1 MPTINNNIELRS
13 DEVQEILGH
22 IPNRIIRY
30 GIVVILSIIVLV
42 FAGSF
47 FFKYPDIIVADVE
60 IVTQNPPAEI
70 IAKSSG
76 NLSDI
81 FVADS
86 QFVIINQ
93 KLGVIKNSANNKH
106 IILLRS
112 KLSKI
117 NKELYNPKLFTFL
130 PDTMQLGDLQGA
142 YSAFYKAS
150 QQYFQFI
157 EMRYFETKLISLHQ
171 KQKQLKAYVIIL
183 QEQAV
188 LKNEECNLTK
198 KQYYRDS
205 TLHAKQVISTSD
217 LEKSKKQTIQE
228 DIALRSSK
236 SSVINTKL
244 QINELQQQIVEYE
257 LEQSKQLNQH
267 KQVLKELFNNL
278 ESRIAWW
285 FDQYVLISP
294 INGTVAFNKI
304 WSNNQHITSGSQ
316 VFSIIPNTKKTII
329 GRVTLNS
336 KGAGK
341 VKTGQTVNIKISN
354 YPYQEFGMVQAQVQ
368 SISLLP
374 IDDVYIL
381 ELNLPDTLV
390 TNYGMVLPFS
400 QKMSG
405 TAEIITEDLPLIVRL
420 FNPLKAILKKH
431 FETSNNNVV
440 YLEKRVTEKQKPQIH
455 NSTLQAAELPKNLL
469 PVNNIKDDTLT
480 QKKSAQQYYV
490 IAGSFINKRAI
501 QKAKLRFEKRGYSC
515 KILNSNNSRYRLSI
529 FASTTKNKALT
540 ELKRIKK
547 HDKINGVWILKE

>member
-1 MPTINNNIELRS
+1 MPSYNNNIELRS

-30 GIVVILSIIVLV
+30 GIVVILSIVLLV

-70 IAKSSG
+70 TAKNSG

-86 QFVIINQ
+86 QFVSINQ
-93 KLGVIKNSANNKH
+93 KLGIIKNSANNKH
-106 IILLRS
+106 IMLLSS

-117 NKELYNPKLFTFL
+117 NIELYNPQLFTFL
-130 PDTMQLGDLQGA
+130 PDTLQLGDVQGS

-150 QQYFQFI
+150 QEYHQFI
-157 EMRYFETKLISLHQ
+157 EMRYFETKLISLYQ
-171 KQKQLKAYVIIL
+171 KQKQLKAYVQIL

-188 LKNEECNLTK
+188 LKNEECNITK

-217 LEKSKKQTIQE
+217 LEKSKKNTIQE
-228 DIALRSSK
+228 AIALRSSK

-257 LEQSKQLNQH
+257 LEQSKQLSQH
-267 KQVLKELFNNL
+267 KQILKELFNNL

-304 WSNNQHITSGSQ
+304 WSDNQHITSGNQ

-341 VKTGQTVNIKISN
+341 VKTGQTVNIK
-354 YPYQEFGMVQAQVQ
+354 
-368 SISLLP
+368 
-374 IDDVYIL
+374 
-381 ELNLPDTLV
+381 
-390 TNYGMVLPFS
+390 
-400 QKMSG
+400 
-405 TAEIITEDLPLIVRL
+405 
-420 FNPLKAILKKH
+420 
-431 FETSNNNVV
+431 
-440 YLEKRVTEKQKPQIH
+440 
-455 NSTLQAAELPKNLL
+455 
-469 PVNNIKDDTLT
+469 
-480 QKKSAQQYYV
+480 QKKSAHQFHEVWGTPNFMKLYF
-490 IAGSFINKRAI
+490 FIYFKWYTFGLNYWCTFQLI
-501 QKAKLRFEKRGYSC
+501 QTSKAS
-515 KILNSNNSRYRLSI
+515 
-529 FASTTKNKALT
+529 
-540 ELKRIKK
+540 
-547 HDKINGVWILKE
+547 